1 MATPYFIYHLTM
13 ISRQVINL
21 LHNITIVVLV
31 LCFYPPHFGFE
42 QLLIIPGF
50 ILVLSN
56 LLWIGLLLS
65 ILGARFAFTA
75 TASLACTDAARSP
88 SFSNGIDSNRVNQQ
102 PAFVSVSS
110 SQKTGKKPMKETIS
124 LDSMIL
130 ITGSAHIDLSKE
142 ISRLIGVPLADADLK
157 RFADGEVSIQIN
169 ENLRGKDVFIVQ
181 SCAAPV
187 NDSIMELLL
196 TVSCARYTKKNL

>member
-1 MATPYFIYHLTM
+1 MRRTF
-13 ISRQVINL
+13 
-21 LHNITIVVLV
+21 
-31 LCFYPPHFGFE
+31 
-42 QLLIIPGF
+42 
-50 ILVLSN
+50 
-56 LLWIGLLLS
+56 
-65 ILGARFAFTA
+65 LGVRTAFTA
-75 TASLACTDAARSP
+75 AASLACIDAVRSP
-88 SFSNGIDSNRVNQQ
+88 CFANGTDNNRVNQQ

-110 SQKTGKKPMKETIS
+110 SQKSGKKASKETIS
-124 LDSMIL
+124 LDSMVL

-196 TVSCARYTKKNL
+196 TVSCARYANLVARITRLVWRI